1 VIISERARPSTDAP
15 HPAATLPLL
24 GNRLCLDFANTLVW
38 RLRDRPSEFL
48 EDYPALVAW
57 SRHAGSVD
65 EDLARRLLD
74 EAERQRSTAAATA
87 ERAIA
92 LREAIYRIF
101 VAVIEGTAAA
111 PSDLAELNDV
121 LADGMSRTRVV
132 PTPAGFVWGWGTEPD
147 LARPLWAVA
156 RSAAEVLT
164 RDDLARVRRCPGEGR
179 GWLFLDTTRNGSRRW
194 CETAGCGNR
203 ARVRAH
209 YQRRVAGRS
218 T

>member
-1 VIISERARPSTDAP
+1 VIIAEPARPSTDAP
-15 HPAATLPLL
+15 HPAAMLPLL

-38 RLRDRPSEFL
+38 RLREQPSEFL

-65 EDLARRLLD
+65 DDLARLLLD
-74 EAERQRSTAAATA
+74 EAEQRRSAAAATV

-92 LREAIYRIF
+92 LREAMYRIF
-101 VAVIEGTAAA
+101 VAAIKGTAPA
-111 PSDLAELNDV
+111 PDDLADLNGV
-121 LADGMSRTRVV
+121 LADGMSRTRVM
-132 PTPAGFVWGWGTEPD
+132 PTPAGFVWGWGTEPE

-164 RDDLARVRRCPGEGR
+164 LDDLARVRQCPGDGC

-209 YQRRVAGRS
+209 YQRRVAGRAS
-218 T
+218 